1 MPWRSSAS
9 MTEDQDKNLETGDD
23 KPESLVELIKN
34 LSVKNEM
41 ATYGYRKQ
49 NITLKK
55 KKQHNEDLYNV
66 EE

>member
-1 MPWRSSAS
+1 MLWRSSAS
-9 MTEDQDKNLETGDD
+9 MTEDQEKNLERGDD

-41 ATYGYRKQ
+41 ATYDYRKQ

-55 KKQHNEDLYNV
+55 TTA
-66 EE
+66 

>member
-9 MTEDQDKNLETGDD
+9 MTEDQDKNLERGDD

-55 KKQHNEDLYNV
+55 KNSIMKIYTM
-66 EE
+66 